1 MQKNRRKSK
10 YKIVFRPGS
19 PLTKLAL
26 LGVIVLST
34 VALIA
39 IHCAIDRSQ
48 AKADALRQQAA
59 AEEREQNK
67 LKDKIDS
74 LGSTDSVIDIAGD
87 ELGLVPPDE
96 TIYDIVEEEK

>member
-1 MQKNRRKSK
+1 MQKKRRKQK

-39 IHCAIDRSQ
+39 IHCAIGRSREQ
-48 AKADALRQQAA
+48 AEALRAQAA
-59 AEEREQNK
+59 AAEREQNQ
-67 LKDKIDS
+67 LNNKIDA
-74 LGSTDSVIDIAGD
+74 LGSTDSVIDIAGE
-87 ELGLVPPDE
+87 ELGLVDPDTVIFVTDGE
-96 TIYDIVEEEK
+96 

>member
-26 LGVIVLST
+26 VGVIVLST

-59 AEEREQNK
+59 AEERERNE
-67 LKDKIDS
+67 LKDKIDN

-87 ELGLVPPDE
+87 ELGLVPSKPIFDF
-96 TIYDIVEEEK
+96 VEEEK

>member
-26 LGVIVLST
+26 VGVIVLST

-59 AEEREQNK
+59 AEERERNE
-67 LKDKIDS
+67 LKDKIDN

-87 ELGLVPPDE
+87 KLGLVPSKPIFDF
-96 TIYDIVEEEK
+96 VEEEK

>member
-1 MQKNRRKSK
+1 MQKKRRKQK

-39 IHCAIDRSQ
+39 IHCAIGRSREQ
-48 AKADALRQQAA
+48 AEDLRAQAA
-59 AEEREQNK
+59 AAEREQNQ
-67 LKDKIDS
+67 LNNKIDA
-74 LGSTDSVIDIAGD
+74 LGSTDSVIDIAGE
-87 ELGLVPPDE
+87 ELGLVDPDTVIFVTDGE
-96 TIYDIVEEEK
+96 